1 MKNDT
6 ITVSDR
12 CGVEKV
18 LFNDERM
25 SNKQCVLQLLITM

>member
-18 LFNDERM
+18 LFNDERTSDKNNM
-25 SNKQCVLQLLITM
+25 Q

>member
-6 ITVSDR
+6 ITIRDR

-18 LFNDERM
+18 LFNDERT
-25 SNKQCVLQLLITM
+25 SVKNKMQ